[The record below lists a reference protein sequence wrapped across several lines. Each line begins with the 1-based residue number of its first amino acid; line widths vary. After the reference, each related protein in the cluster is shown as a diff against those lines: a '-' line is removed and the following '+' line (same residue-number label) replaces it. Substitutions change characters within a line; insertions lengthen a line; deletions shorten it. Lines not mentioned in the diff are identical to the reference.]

1 MVATVRT
8 GVGLSLCRASIA
20 LHEQQAHG
28 RAIAEEMRISTELSV
43 RCLKARIGDP
53 SIWLLLMQTDA
64 LGSSRRGSLYP
75 LPPFCL

>member
-43 RCLKARIGDP
+43 LCLKAHIGDP
-53 SIWLLLMQTDA
+53 SIMAAFDA
-64 LGSSRRGSLYP
+64 NRRAWI
-75 LPPFCL
+75 